1 MKLLKLSLPQGSRE
15 KALSSAFQDHGA
27 KVVEDADRGF
37 IHISVLPVA
46 CKSGRGPAQ
55 S

>member
-27 KVVEDADRGF
+27 KVEDADRGF